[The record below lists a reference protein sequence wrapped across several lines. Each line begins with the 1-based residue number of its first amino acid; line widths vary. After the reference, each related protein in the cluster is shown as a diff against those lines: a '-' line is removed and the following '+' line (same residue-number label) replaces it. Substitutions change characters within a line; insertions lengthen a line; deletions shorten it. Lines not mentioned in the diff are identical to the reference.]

1 MFTLK
6 GARFIYVCSQQHI
19 CIHVYIRALHTHM
32 HVEYSYV
39 HVQRGPA
46 EFPVNVNGPMSG
58 PFSSQLPRHRAEFY
72 LK

>member
-1 MFTLK
+1 
-6 GARFIYVCSQQHI
+6 
-19 CIHVYIRALHTHM
+19 M

-46 EFPVNVNGPMSG
+46 EFPVKVNVPMSG